1 LYEVGVEPGYL
12 ELKGRNKVMFDM
24 IAGGLLLIT
33 FMILI
38 YYCMKG
44 GNLLVGF
51 IVASILWC
59 LIGQVP
65 MYTVVT
71 DVFEKSVENYGG
83 TIAII
88 IFGAWFGRVL
98 VDTGIAGYIIKK
110 TVELAGDKP
119 LITAL
124 LLCSVCALIFTS
136 AFGVGSVMAIGMIV
150 LPILFSLGVDK
161 KTALGSYLL
170 AVAAGMYLNIAY
182 VSQFF
187 TVFKSI
193 KYDDAY
199 IHFAVIAT
207 IVHVIVMLAFITFNY
222 LRAQKGGRARAW
234 AASTTPHMQEGKVAS
249 LGFYC
254 MIVPFIP
261 IIMVAIFKWQPVPAF
276 LLGIFL
282 GLLLTHNMGS
292 YKLAVE
298 KIQKTLYDGVADIGL
313 LIGML
318 YGVNIFQGAAK
329 QVAPILQ
336 HMLGGFIPTTP
347 VFIVAGFCILAPL
360 ALFRGPLMIWGSGI
374 ALLSIFQAMGIFS
387 EHFLFVLF
395 LIPPVAIVASA
406 CPTQSWSMWGLSYA
420 KVEPRQY
427 IKTNLPWAWLSLI
440 IVEILAFI
448 MYGNS

>member
-1 LYEVGVEPGYL
+1 
-12 ELKGRNKVMFDM
+12 MFDM
-24 IAGGLLLIT
+24 IAGSLLLIT
-33 FMILI
+33 FMVLI

-65 MYTVVT
+65 MHIAVT
-71 DVFEKSVENYGG
+71 DVFEKSVESYGA

-88 IFGAWFGRVL
+88 IFGAWFGRIL

-150 LPILFSLGVDK
+150 LPIMFSLGVDK

-170 AVAAGMYLNIAY
+170 AVSAGMYLNIAY

-187 TVFKSI
+187 AVFKSI

-207 IVHVIVMLAFITFNY
+207 LVHVVVMLAFITFNY

-234 AASTTPHMQEGKVAS
+234 AASTVPHMQEGKTVS
-249 LGFYC
+249 LSFYC

-298 KIQKTLYDGVADIGL
+298 KIQKTLYDGIADSGL

-318 YGVNIFQGAAK
+318 YGVNIFQAAAK
-329 QVAPILQ
+329 QVSPILQ

-347 VFIVAGFCILAPL
+347 VVIVAGFCILAPL

-374 ALLSIFQAMGIFS
+374 ALVSIFQAMGLFS
-387 EHFLFVLF
+387 EHFLFALF

-420 KVEPRQY
+420 KVEPQQY
-427 IKTNLPWAWLSLI
+427 IKTNLPWAWLILI
-440 IVEILAFI
+440 IVEILAFV